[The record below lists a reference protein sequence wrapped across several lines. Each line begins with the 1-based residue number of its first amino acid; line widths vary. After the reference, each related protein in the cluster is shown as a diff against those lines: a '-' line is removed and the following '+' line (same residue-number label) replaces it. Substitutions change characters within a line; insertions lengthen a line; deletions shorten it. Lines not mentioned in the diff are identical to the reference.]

1 MAAGYKSYTKEFS
14 KENNDFPLQYTNQ
27 IVNADSLSV
36 LKQLPDNC
44 VDLVF
49 TSPPYN
55 FGMGY
60 DTHDDQTDW
69 PSYFKMLWEIFDEC
83 IRVVKHGGRIIVNT
97 QPLFSEYI
105 PSHHLISKGFM
116 DRGLIWKAE
125 ILWEKNHRNC
135 AYCAWGSWKSPS
147 GPYFKYTWE
156 FLEVFCKGDLKH
168 NGDNVLADITG
179 NEFKTWAD
187 AKWSSAPERN
197 MKDYGHPAMF
207 PVELAYRALK
217 MFSFQ
222 NDVILDPFN
231 GAGTTTFVAEKTG
244 RRYLGIDLSKEYCA
258 TAQDR
263 INNEVMKDFSAAL
276 DAKLALE
283 GKDKSVKERGEIP
296 NHKKPKVPKVPKVP
310 KQKKPKISMADPTM
324 ITFD

>member
-1 MAAGYKSYTKEFS
+1 MADGYKSYSKAFSKINKEFPES
-14 KENNDFPLQYTNQ
+14 HTNK
-27 IVNADSLSV
+27 IINADSLSV

-60 DTHDDQTDW
+60 DTHDDNTDW
-69 PSYFKMLWEIFDEC
+69 PKYFDMLWSIFDEC

-105 PSHHLISKGFM
+105 PTHHVISKGFM

-125 ILWEKNHRNC
+125 ILWEKNNRNC

-156 FLEVFCKGDLKH
+156 FLEVFCKGHLKH
-168 NGDNVLADITG
+168 QGEAKLADITG

-187 AKWSSAPERN
+187 AKWSIAPERN

-207 PVELAYRALK
+207 PTELAYRALK

-231 GAGTTTFVAEKTG
+231 GAGTTTLVAQRTG
-244 RRYLGIDLSKEYCA
+244 RRYLGIDLSQDYCA
-258 TAQDR
+258 TAQTRLDT
-263 INNEVMKDFSAAL
+263 EQLKDFSAQL

-296 NHKKPKVPKVPKVP
+296 NHKKPKQPKAT
-310 KQKKPKISMADPTM
+310 KKTKS
-324 ITFD
+324 ITFANPDIIEVQP

>member
-1 MAAGYKSYTKEFS
+1 MAEGYKAYTK
-14 KENNDFPLQYTNQ
+14 DFPKTNNELPLDFTNK
-27 IVNADSLSV
+27 IINGDSLEL

-60 DTHDDQTDW
+60 DTHDDKTDW
-69 PSYFKMLWEIFDEC
+69 PKYFDMLWAIFDEC

-105 PSHHLISKGFM
+105 PSHHVISKGFI

-156 FLEVFCKGDLKH
+156 FLEVFCKGELKH
-168 NGDNVLADITG
+168 EGDSKLIDITG
-179 NEFKTWAD
+179 NEFKTWVD
-187 AKWSSAPERN
+187 AKWSISPEHK
-197 MKDYGHPAMF
+197 MKSYGHPAMF
-207 PVELAYRALK
+207 PTELAYRALK
-217 MFSFQ
+217 LFSYQ

-244 RRYLGIDLSKEYCA
+244 RRYLGMDLSADYCA
-258 TAQDR
+258 TAENR
-263 INNEVMKDFSAAL
+263 IKTEQLKDFSAIL

-283 GKDKSVKERGEIP
+283 GKHLSIKERGETPNSKNKKTKVSKEIP
-296 NHKKPKVPKVPKVP
+296 LNPLF
-310 KQKKPKISMADPTM
+310 QE
-324 ITFD
+324 

>member
-1 MAAGYKSYTKEFS
+1 MAEGYKAYTK
-14 KENNDFPLQYTNQ
+14 DFPKTNNELPLDFTNK
-27 IVNADSLSV
+27 IINGDSLEL

-60 DTHDDQTDW
+60 DTHDDKTDW
-69 PSYFKMLWEIFDEC
+69 PKYFDMLWAIFDEC

-105 PSHHLISKGFM
+105 PSHHVISKGFI

-156 FLEVFCKGDLKH
+156 FLEVFCKGELKH
-168 NGDNVLADITG
+168 EGDSKLIDITG
-179 NEFKTWAD
+179 NEFKTWVD
-187 AKWSSAPERN
+187 AKWSISPEHK
-197 MKDYGHPAMF
+197 MKSYGHPAMF
-207 PVELAYRALK
+207 PTELAYRALK
-217 MFSFQ
+217 LFSYQ

-244 RRYLGIDLSKEYCA
+244 RRYLGMDLSADYCA
-258 TAQDR
+258 TAENR
-263 INNEVMKDFSAAL
+263 IKTEQLKDFSAIL

-283 GKDKSVKERGEIP
+283 GKHLSIKERGETPNSKNKKTKLSKEIP
-296 NHKKPKVPKVPKVP
+296 LNPLF
-310 KQKKPKISMADPTM
+310 QE
-324 ITFD
+324 

>member
-1 MAAGYKSYTKEFS
+1 MPEGYKSYSKEFP
-14 KENNDFPLQYTNQ
+14 KANQALPAEFTNK
-27 IVNADSLSV
+27 IVCGNSLD
-36 LKQLPDNC
+36 LLRQLPDNC

-69 PSYFKMLWEIFDEC
+69 PTYFRMLWEIFDEC
-83 IRVVKHGGRIIVNT
+83 IRVTKHGGRIIVNT

-105 PSHHLISKGFM
+105 PSHHLISQGFLE
-116 DRGLIWKAE
+116 RGLIWKAE

-135 AYCAWGSWKSPS
+135 AYTAWGSWKSPS

-168 NGDNVLADITG
+168 EGSSQMADITG
-179 NEFKTWAD
+179 NEFKTWVD
-187 AKWSSAPERN
+187 ARWSIAPERN

-217 MFSFQ
+217 LFSFQ
-222 NDVILDPFN
+222 GDVILDPFN
-231 GAGTTTFVAEKTG
+231 GAGTTTLVAARTG
-244 RRYLGIDLSKEYCA
+244 RRYLGVDLSSDYCA
-258 TAQDR
+258 TAQHRLDHEE
-263 INNEVMKDFSAAL
+263 IKDFAAAL

-283 GKDKSVKERGEIP
+283 GRDKSLKERGETP
-296 NHKKPKVPKVPKVP
+296 NS
-310 KQKKPKISMADPTM
+310 QKSPPTPAV
-324 ITFD
+324 TAQDLFE